1 MIRPAIPNDVKFLI
15 ELGEQARKEIGRADP
30 VDHKRIYDMSAHWFL
45 LPEQCLALVAEEDN
59 KIVGMLIS
67 SMTENLWSGYRSA
80 ACHTLYT
87 LPSHRNKSV
96 YLIKDWVRWA
106 RAVNAKRAVMILEGE
121 ASDFRLRKL
130 LSIIGF
136 EEDGTKFLM
145 DLNNGH

>member
-1 MIRPAIPNDVKFLI
+1 MIRPALPHDVRRII
-15 ELGEQARKEIGRADP
+15 ELGEEARKEMGKFDP
-30 VDHKRIYDMSAHWFL
+30 IDHKRIYEMSSHWFL
-45 LPEQCLALVAEEDN
+45 LPEQCLALVAEDNN

-87 LPSHRNKSV
+87 LPSHRNKSA
-96 YLIKDWVRWA
+96 YLIKYWVRWA
-106 RAVNAKRAVMILEGE
+106 KAVNAKRAVMILEG
-121 ASDFRLRKL
+121 DKNDIRLRKM

-136 EEDGTKFLM
+136 EEDGTKFSM